1 MTFSLTKTTSES
13 PISDQIDDAAD
24 GSDIGDSG
32 TNVNLWPQL
41 SMRFGSAARYRG
53 EGSGGSQFGFFPG
66 YLKK

>member
-1 MTFSLTKTTSES
+1 M
-13 PISDQIDDAAD
+13 ISYQIDDAAD
-24 GSDIGDSG
+24 IGDGG

-53 EGSGGSQFGFFPG
+53 EGTGGSQFGFFPG

>member
-1 MTFSLTKTTSES
+1 MHTSLTKLTSETL
-13 PISDQIDDAAD
+13 ISYQIDDAAD
-24 GSDIGDSG
+24 IGDGG

-53 EGSGGSQFGFFPG
+53 EGTGGSQFGFFPG